1 MRSILEKLSRTLSNY
16 EKENLSEILHLL
28 ATDLKK
34 AYKCDSVRI
43 YLEDLYEGMLIC
55 NYVTGQNLPDQHS
68 ITKYISPKESITSKA
83 FYENSVVVSW
93 AIPGGFS
100 SFRNP
105 LETLSNIKSTA
116 VFPITFQMRPIGTLS
131 LDWNKE
137 GEFLAAEEIGAITRF
152 LGENSPLIEKAKR
165 YHQNITFSRHLDT
178 ARKKD
183 GAWLMMRSAVNLIE
197 NLALASVLVP
207 VSQTQPPLKSG
218 QPSDLVEILAVYS
231 QKFEHAGIYNNK
243 DRIRVLDGHN
253 LINRII
259 QFAPDRG
266 LIMKDFQQESVFHE
280 NVMEEQFSRKDIASR
295 INLVSLY
302 QVPKYDQETGK
313 FICAVNYYTSE
324 PYEFTAFEKALLQQH
339 ASMVENLILEESHA
353 HIEIQVLSEIEEL
366 LSDQNSSLQSFLQNI
381 LGKTSELLGA
391 DCGTISLLKMIDG
404 KAWLVVENEQGQL
417 LGAKSRDWK
426 KSEIPPLPVG
436 GSDLPD
442 ESKSVNGYCAHTAR
456 PVMVSDVSNPK
467 DTQGFYK
474 NLSSSI
480 RSELAVP
487 IIYENNVLGVI
498 NQDSFKVNHFKEE
511 HKKILQIIASL
522 IGQKVYHLKQ
532 IESVRAEMSVLRE
545 EIEYR
550 DPKVSSYYLGN
561 VIGKSRKIHSLVEQI
576 NTVVDS
582 ISLRMLHWSRG
593 KQLETVMGIPS
604 LLITG
609 QTGSG
614 KEFFFNNIYSRLLEI
629 FRSNR
634 GENFE
639 LRLRKT
645 NIAAYSGDL
654 TYSELFGHKKGS
666 FTGAEANRKGILEEA
681 DGGIVFLDEIGDADP
696 KTQVQLL
703 RFLDTGA
710 FIRLGENESRYSRI
724 FLIAATNKNLLEEIE
739 AGHFREDLYHR
750 LNALSFQIPSLND
763 RREDIEDLAIHFLG
777 RLHQVYKKESHN
789 PPPHFDQEAI
799 GYLIHRTYRG
809 NVRELK
815 NLLLKALLFCKNS
828 RITREDLI
836 SAAGGEWQEPSS
848 RVMKNKDWVN
858 NLLEEIEDG
867 RGDFWTSVYQPFRG
881 KHLTR
886 EAVSSLIETAKKRYQ
901 TNLPG
906 LAVKLGVCEE
916 QFRNRPNENKKFLSF
931 KNFLYKTV
939 RITEN

>member
-1 MRSILEKLSRTLSNY
+1 MANDLQKLNQTLSSY

-28 ATDLKK
+28 ATGLKS
-34 AYKCDSVRI
+34 AYHCDSVRI

-55 NYVTGQNLPDQHS
+55 NYVTGQNLPDQHR

-93 AIPGGFS
+93 DIPSGFS

-116 VFPITFQMRPIGTLS
+116 VFPITYQMRPIGTLS
-131 LDWNKE
+131 LDWNEE
-137 GEFLAAEEIGAITRF
+137 GEFLTVEEIEEITHF
-152 LGENSPLIEKAKR
+152 LGENSPVIEKAKR

-207 VSQTQPPLKSG
+207 VSQNQVPQKSG
-218 QPSDLVEILAVYS
+218 SPSDLVEILAVYS
-231 QKFEHAGIYNNK
+231 QKFEHASIYNNK
-243 DRIRVLDGHN
+243 EQIRVLDGHN

-259 QFAPDRG
+259 QFAPNTG
-266 LIMKDFQQESVFHE
+266 LVMKDIKQSSVFHE
-280 NVMEEQFSRKDIASR
+280 NIMEEQFSRKDIASQ

-302 QVPKYDQETGK
+302 QVPKYDSKTGK

-353 HIEIQVLSEIEEL
+353 HIEIQVLSEIEGL

-404 KAWLVVENEQGQL
+404 KPWLVVENDQGHL
-417 LGAKSRDWK
+417 VGAKSRDWK
-426 KSEIPPLPVG
+426 KSAIPPLRVG
-436 GSDLPD
+436 GNDLP
-442 ESKSVNGYCAHTAR
+442 EKMKSVNGYCAHTAR
-456 PVMVSDVSNPK
+456 PVLFSDVTNINM
-467 DTQGFYK
+467 TQGFYK
-474 NLSSSI
+474 NLSSAI

-498 NQDSFKVNHFKEE
+498 NQDSFQVNHFNEE

-561 VIGKSRKIHSLVEQI
+561 VIGKSRKIHNLVKQI

-582 ISLRMLHWSRG
+582 ISHRMLHWDRG
-593 KQLETVMGIPS
+593 KQLEAIMGIPS

-609 QTGSG
+609 HTGSG

-629 FRSNR
+629 FRANR
-634 GENFE
+634 GDQYE
-639 LRLRKT
+639 LHLRKT

-666 FTGAEANRKGILEEA
+666 FTGAESNRKGILEEA

-703 RFLDTGA
+703 RFLDTGV
-710 FIRLGENESRYSRI
+710 FTRLGENEPRYSRV
-724 FLIAATNKNLLEEIE
+724 FLIAATNKNLLKEIE
-739 AGHFREDLYHR
+739 AGRFREDLYHR
-750 LNALSFQIPSLND
+750 LNALGFQIPSLNE
-763 RREDIEDLAIHFLG
+763 RQEDIEDLAIHFLG
-777 RLHQVYKKESHN
+777 RLHQAYKKDSN
-789 PPPHFDQEAI
+789 SPTPHFDQAAI
-799 GYLIHRTYRG
+799 DFLVHRKYRG

-815 NLLLKALLFCKNS
+815 NLLLRALLFCKNS
-828 RITREDLI
+828 LITREDLI
-836 SAAGGEWQEPSS
+836 NAGGEEWKEPTATAQGT
-848 RVMKNKDWVN
+848 DWVDD
-858 NLLEEIEDG
+858 LLETIEQG
-867 RGDFWTSVYQPFRG
+867 QGDFWTSVYHPFRG
-881 KHLTR
+881 NHLTR
-886 EAVSSLIETAKKRYQ
+886 DAVSSLIDTAKRRYQ

-906 LAVKLGVCEE
+906 LAVKLGVCSD
-916 QFRNRPNENKKFLSF
+916 QFRKNSEENKKFLSF

-939 RITEN
+939 KITEN

>member
-1 MRSILEKLSRTLSNY
+1 MTTNLQKLSRSLSNF
-16 EKENLSEILHLL
+16 EKENLSEILHSL
-28 ATDLKK
+28 ATGLKSTYHCDL
-34 AYKCDSVRI
+34 VRI

-55 NYVTGQNLPDQHS
+55 NYVTGQNLPDQHR

-93 AIPGGFS
+93 DIPSGFS

-116 VFPITFQMRPIGTLS
+116 VFPITYQMRPIGTLS
-131 LDWNKE
+131 LDWSKE
-137 GEFLAAEEIGAITRF
+137 GEFLTVEEIEKITHF
-152 LGENSPLIEKAKR
+152 LGENSPIIEKAKR

-207 VSQTQPPLKSG
+207 VSQNQVPHLSG
-218 QPSDLVEILAVYS
+218 SPSDLVEILAVYS

-243 DRIRVLDGHN
+243 DQIRVLDGHN

-259 QFAPDRG
+259 QFAPDTG
-266 LIMKDFQQESVFHE
+266 LVIKDLKQGSIFHE
-280 NVMEEQFSRKDIASR
+280 NVMEEQFPRKDIASQ

-302 QVPKYDQETGK
+302 QVPKYNSKTGK

-324 PYEFTAFEKALLQQH
+324 PYEFTDFEKALLQQH
-339 ASMVENLILEESHA
+339 ASMVENLIMEESHA
-353 HIEIQVLSEIEEL
+353 HIEIQVLSEIEGL
-366 LSDQNSSLQSFLQNI
+366 LSEQNSSLQSFLQNI

-404 KAWLVVENEQGQL
+404 KPWLVVENEQGDL
-417 LGAKSRDWK
+417 VGAKSRDWK
-426 KSEIPPLPVG
+426 KSAIPPLRVG
-436 GSDLPD
+436 GNDLP
-442 ESKSVNGYCAHTAR
+442 EKMKSVNGYCAHTAR
-456 PVMVSDVSNPK
+456 PVLFSDVTNSTM
-467 DTQGFYK
+467 TQGFYK
-474 NLSSSI
+474 NLSSAI

-498 NQDSFKVNHFKEE
+498 NQDGFQVNYFNEE

-532 IESVRAEMSVLRE
+532 IESVRAEMSLLRE

-561 VIGKSRKIHSLVEQI
+561 VIGKSRKIHNLVKQI

-582 ISLRMLHWSRG
+582 ISHRMLHWDRG
-593 KQLETVMGIPS
+593 KQLEAVMGIPS

-634 GENFE
+634 GDQYE
-639 LRLRKT
+639 LHLRKT

-666 FTGAEANRKGILEEA
+666 FTGAESNRKGILEEA
-681 DGGIVFLDEIGDADP
+681 DSGIVFLDEIGDADP

-703 RFLDTGA
+703 RFLDTGV
-710 FIRLGENESRYSRI
+710 FTRLGENESRYSRV

-739 AGHFREDLYHR
+739 AGRFREDLYHR
-750 LNALSFQIPSLND
+750 LNALGFQIPSLND
-763 RREDIEDLAIHFLG
+763 RQEDIEDLAIHFLG
-777 RLHQVYKKESHN
+777 RLHQAYRKESN
-789 PPPHFDQEAI
+789 SPPPHFDQGAI
-799 GYLIHRTYRG
+799 DFLIHRKYRG

-815 NLLLKALLFCKNS
+815 NILLRALLFCKNS
-828 RITREDLI
+828 LITHEDLI
-836 SAAGGEWQEPSS
+836 NASGGEWKVPDATVS
-848 RVMKNKDWVN
+848 NTDWVED
-858 NLLEEIEDG
+858 LLETIEKG
-867 RGDFWTSVYQPFRG
+867 QGDFWTSVYHPFRG
-881 KHLTR
+881 NHLTR
-886 EAVSSLIETAKKRYQ
+886 DAVSSLIDTAKRRYQ

-906 LAVKLGVCEE
+906 LAVKLGVCND
-916 QFRNRPNENKKFLSF
+916 QFRKDSEENKKFLSF

-939 RITEN
+939 KITEN

>member
-1 MRSILEKLSRTLSNY
+1 MPTTLQKLGRTLSSY
-16 EKENLSEILHLL
+16 EKENLSEILHML
-28 ATDLKK
+28 ATGLKS
-34 AYKCDSVRI
+34 AYRCDSVRI

-55 NYVTGQNLPDQHS
+55 NYVTGQNLPDQHR

-93 AIPGGFS
+93 ELPGGFS

-105 LETLSNIKSTA
+105 LEALSNIKSTA
-116 VFPITFQMRPIGTLS
+116 VFPITYQMRPIGTLS
-131 LDWNKE
+131 LDWKKE
-137 GEFLAAEEIGAITRF
+137 GEFLTGEEIEGITRF
-152 LGENSPLIEKAKR
+152 LGENSPSIEKAKR
-165 YHQNITFSRHLDT
+165 YHQNISFSRHLDT

-207 VSQTQPPLKSG
+207 ASQTQPPQKSG
-218 QPSDLVEILAVYS
+218 SPSDLVEILAVYS

-243 DRIRVLDGHN
+243 EQIRVLDGHN

-259 QFAPDRG
+259 QFAPDKG
-266 LIMKDFQQESVFHE
+266 LTMKDLQQKSVFHE
-280 NVMEEQFSRKDIASR
+280 NILEEQFPRKDIASQ

-302 QVPKYDQETGK
+302 QVPKYDGKTGE
-313 FICAVNYYTSE
+313 FVCVVNYYTSE

-339 ASMVENLILEESHA
+339 ASMVEDLILEESHA
-353 HIEIQVLSEIEEL
+353 HIEIQVLSEIEGL
-366 LSDQNSSLQSFLQNI
+366 LSDQKNSLQPFLQNI

-391 DCGTISLLKMIDG
+391 DCGTISLLKMVDG
-404 KAWLVVENEQGQL
+404 KPWLVVEDDQGNAI
-417 LGAKSRDWK
+417 GAKSRDWK
-426 KSEIPPLPVG
+426 KSKIPPLRVG
-436 GSDLPD
+436 GNDLPD
-442 ESKSVNGYCAHTAR
+442 EMKSVNGYCAHTAR
-456 PVMVSDVSNPK
+456 PVLFSDVT
-467 DTQGFYK
+467 DTHLTQGFYK
-474 NLSSSI
+474 NVSSAI

-487 IIYENNVLGVI
+487 IIHANNVLGVM
-498 NQDSFKVNHFKEE
+498 NQDSFTLNYFKEE

-532 IESVRAEMSVLRE
+532 IESVRAEMSVLQE

-550 DPKVSSYYLGN
+550 DPKISSYYMGN
-561 VIGKSRKIHSLVEQI
+561 VIGKSRKIHNLVGQI

-582 ISLRMLHWSRG
+582 ISHGMLHWDRG
-593 KQLETVMGIPS
+593 KQLEGVMGIPS

-629 FRSNR
+629 FRINR
-634 GENFE
+634 GKTYA
-639 LRLRKT
+639 LQLRKT

-666 FTGAEANRKGILEEA
+666 FTGAESNRKGILEEA

-703 RFLDTGA
+703 RFLDTGV
-710 FIRLGENESRYSRI
+710 FMRLGENESRYSRV
-724 FLIAATNKNLLEEIE
+724 FLIAATNKNLLKEIE
-739 AGHFREDLYHR
+739 AGRFREDLYHR

-777 RLHQVYKKESHN
+777 RLHQAYKKDSKN
-789 PPPHFDQEAI
+789 SPPHFDQEAI
-799 GYLIHRTYRG
+799 GYLTDRTYRG

-815 NLLLKALLFCKNS
+815 NLLLRALLFCKNS
-828 RITREDLI
+828 VITREDLI
-836 SAAGGEWQEPSS
+836 NAGGEEWKEASEITKS
-848 RVMKNKDWVN
+848 NNWVED
-858 NLLEEIEDG
+858 LLETIEQG
-867 RGDFWTSVYQPFRG
+867 QGDFWTSVYYPFRG

-886 EAVSSLIETAKKRYQ
+886 DAVSSLIDTAKRRYQ

-906 LAVKLGVCEE
+906 LAVKLGVCGE
-916 QFRNRPNENKKFLSF
+916 QFRNNAEENKKFLSF

-939 RITEN
+939 KITEN

>member
-1 MRSILEKLSRTLSNY
+1 MTTVLQKLSGTLSAY
-16 EKENLSEILHLL
+16 EKENLSEILHML
-28 ATDLKK
+28 ATGLKST
-34 AYKCDSVRI
+34 YQCDSVRI

-55 NYVTGQNLPDQHS
+55 HYVTGQNRPDQHR

-93 AIPGGFS
+93 DVPGGFS

-116 VFPITFQMRPIGTLS
+116 VFPITYQMRPIGTLS
-131 LDWNKE
+131 LDWNEE
-137 GEFLAAEEIGAITRF
+137 GEFLTAVTIEEITRF
-152 LGENSPLIEKAKR
+152 LGENSPVIEKAKR
-165 YHQNITFSRHLDT
+165 YHQNISFSRHLDT

-197 NLALASVLVP
+197 NLSLASVLVP
-207 VSQTQPPLKSG
+207 VTQTPAQKSG
-218 QPSDLVEILAVYS
+218 SPSDLVEILAVYS
-231 QKFEHAGIYNNK
+231 QKFEHASIYNNK
-243 DRIRVLDGHN
+243 EQIRVLDGHN

-259 QFAPDRG
+259 QFTPEKG
-266 LIMKDFQQESVFHE
+266 LVMKDLQQESVFHE
-280 NVMEEQFSRKDIASR
+280 NIMEEQFPRKNIASQ

-302 QVPKYDQETGK
+302 QVPKYDHKTGE
-313 FICAVNYYTSE
+313 FICAVNYYTSQ
-324 PYEFTAFEKALLQQH
+324 PYEFTTFEKALLQQH

-353 HIEIQVLSEIEEL
+353 HIEIQVLSEIEGL
-366 LSDQNSSLQSFLQNI
+366 LSDQNNSLQSFLQNI

-391 DCGTISLLKMIDG
+391 DCGTISLLKMIDD
-404 KAWLVVENEQGQL
+404 KAWLVVEDAQGHL
-417 LGAKSRDWK
+417 VGAKSRAWK
-426 KSEIPPLPVG
+426 KSEIPPLLIG
-436 GSDLPD
+436 GNDLPD
-442 ESKSVNGYCAHTAR
+442 EKKSVNGYCAHTAR
-456 PVMVSDVSNPK
+456 PVIISDVSNQK
-467 DTQGFYK
+467 ITQGFYK

-480 RSELAVP
+480 RSEMAVP

-498 NQDSFKVNHFKEE
+498 NQDSFKVNYFKDE

-532 IESVRAEMSVLRE
+532 IENVRAEMSVLRE

-561 VIGKSRKIHSLVEQI
+561 VIGKSRKIHNLVKQI

-582 ISLRMLHWSRG
+582 ISHRMLHWDQG
-593 KQLETVMGIPS
+593 KQLEAVMGIPS

-609 QTGSG
+609 HTGSG

-629 FRSNR
+629 FQANR
-634 GENFE
+634 GNDFE
-639 LRLRKT
+639 LHLRKT

-654 TYSELFGHKKGS
+654 TYSELFGHKKGA
-666 FTGAEANRKGILEEA
+666 FTGAESNRKGILEEA
-681 DGGIVFLDEIGDADP
+681 DGGLVFLDEIGDADP

-710 FIRLGENESRYSRI
+710 FVRLGENEARYSRI

-739 AGHFREDLYHR
+739 AGRFREDLYHR
-750 LNALSFQIPSLND
+750 LNALGFQIPSLND

-777 RLHQVYKKESHN
+777 RLHQAYKKQPNSS
-789 PPPHFDQEAI
+789 PPHFDQGAI
-799 GYLIHRTYRG
+799 DFLTHRTYRG

-815 NLLLKALLFCKNS
+815 NILLRSMLFCKNS
-828 RITREDLI
+828 LITREDLI
-836 SAAGGEWQEPSS
+836 SASGEEWKEPTPATESS
-848 RVMKNKDWVN
+848 DWADD
-858 NLLEEIEDG
+858 LLETMEQG
-867 RGDFWTSVYQPFRG
+867 QGDFWTSVYHPFRG

-886 EAVSSLIETAKKRYQ
+886 DAVSSLIETAKRRYQ

-906 LAVKLGVCEE
+906 LAVKLGVCSD
-916 QFRNRPNENKKFLSF
+916 QFRTNSGENKKFLSF

-939 RITEN
+939 KITEN

>member
-1 MRSILEKLSRTLSNY
+1 MPTTLQKLSRALSSF
-16 EKENLSEILHLL
+16 EKENLSEILHSL
-28 ATDLKK
+28 ATGLRG
-34 AYKCDSVRI
+34 AYHCDSVRI

-55 NYVTGQNLPDQHS
+55 NYVTGQNLPDQHR

-93 AIPGGFS
+93 DIPGGFS

-116 VFPITFQMRPIGTLS
+116 VFPITYQMRPIGTLS
-131 LDWNKE
+131 LDWNTE
-137 GEFLAAEEIGAITRF
+137 GEFLTAEDIEKITRF

-165 YHQNITFSRHLDT
+165 YHQNISFSRHLDT

-197 NLALASVLVP
+197 NLTLASVLVP
-207 VSQTQPPLKSG
+207 VSQNQPPQKSG

-231 QKFEHAGIYNNK
+231 QKFEHASIYNNK
-243 DRIRVLDGHN
+243 EQIRVLDGHN

-259 QFAPDRG
+259 QFAPNKG
-266 LIMKDFQQESVFHE
+266 LMMKDLEQESVFHE
-280 NVMEEQFSRKDIASR
+280 NVMEEQFPRKDIASR
-295 INLVSLY
+295 INLISLY
-302 QVPKYDQETGK
+302 QVPKYDRKTGK

-353 HIEIQVLSEIEEL
+353 HIEIQVLSEIEGL

-404 KAWLVVENEQGQL
+404 KAWLVVEDDQGNPV
-417 LGAKSRDWK
+417 GAKSRAWK
-426 KSEIPPLPVG
+426 KSEIPPLLVG
-436 GSDLPD
+436 GNDLPD
-442 ESKSVNGYCAHTAR
+442 ENKSVNGYCAHTAR
-456 PVMVSDVSNPK
+456 PVMISDVSNPK
-467 DTQGFYK
+467 ITQGFYK

-480 RSELAVP
+480 CSEIAVP

-561 VIGKSRKIHSLVEQI
+561 VIGKSRKIHDLVEQI

-582 ISLRMLHWSRG
+582 ISHRMLHWDRG
-593 KQLETVMGIPS
+593 KQLEAVMGIPS

-629 FRSNR
+629 FRANR
-634 GENFE
+634 GDNYE
-639 LRLRKT
+639 LHLRKT
-645 NIAAYSGDL
+645 NIAAYSGEL

-666 FTGAEANRKGILEEA
+666 FTGAESNRKGILEEA

-710 FIRLGENESRYSRI
+710 FVRLGENEPRYSQI

-750 LNALSFQIPSLND
+750 LNALNFQIPSLND
-763 RREDIEDLAIHFLG
+763 RHEDIEDLAIHFLG
-777 RLHQVYKKESHN
+777 RLHQAYKKESSSA
-789 PPPHFDQEAI
+789 PPHFDEEAI
-799 GYLIHRTYRG
+799 HYLTHRAYRG

-815 NLLLKALLFCKNS
+815 NLLLRALLFCKS
-828 RITREDLI
+828 SLITRKDLVNA
-836 SAAGGEWQEPSS
+836 SGEEWREPTSI
-848 RVMKNKDWVN
+848 MENNNWVN
-858 NLLEEIEDG
+858 DLLKNIEQG
-867 RGDFWTSVYQPFRG
+867 QGDFWTSVYYPFRG

-886 EAVSSLIETAKKRYQ
+886 DAVSSLIDTAKKRYQ

-906 LAVKLGVCEE
+906 LAIKLGVCGE
-916 QFRNRPNENKKFLSF
+916 QFRTNPNENKKFLSF

-939 RITEN
+939 KITEN

>member
-1 MRSILEKLSRTLSNY
+1 MPNTLKKLSRTLSSY

-28 ATDLKK
+28 ATELKSI
-34 AYKCDSVRI
+34 YHCDSVRI

-55 NYVTGQNLPDQHS
+55 NYVTGQNLPDQHR

-93 AIPGGFS
+93 NVPGGFS

-116 VFPITFQMRPIGTLS
+116 VFPITYQMRPIGTLS
-131 LDWNKE
+131 LDWNEE
-137 GEFLAAEEIGAITRF
+137 GKFLTAEDIEKITGF
-152 LGENSPLIEKAKR
+152 LGENSPIVEKAKR
-165 YHQNITFSRHLDT
+165 YHQDVSFSLHLDT

-197 NLALASVLVP
+197 NLALASVLIP
-207 VSQTQPPLKSG
+207 VSQTQPPQKSG
-218 QPSDLVEILAVYS
+218 RPSDLVEILAVYS
-231 QKFEHAGIYNNK
+231 QKFEHASIYNNK
-243 DRIRVLDGHN
+243 EQIRVLDGHN

-259 QFAPDRG
+259 QFAPNKG
-266 LIMKDFQQESVFHE
+266 LVMKDLQQKSVFHE
-280 NVMEEQFSRKDIASR
+280 NIMEEQFSRKDIASQ

-302 QVPKYDQETGK
+302 QVPKYDSKTGK
-313 FICAVNYYTSE
+313 FVCAVNYYTSE
-324 PYEFTAFEKALLQQH
+324 PYEFTDFEKALLQQH

-353 HIEIQVLSEIEEL
+353 HIEIQVLSEIEGL
-366 LSDQNSSLQSFLQNI
+366 LSDQNNSLQSFLQNI

-404 KAWLVVENEQGQL
+404 KAWLVVEDDQGYL
-417 LGAKSRDWK
+417 VGAKSRDWK

-436 GSDLPD
+436 GNDLPD
-442 ESKSVNGYCAHTAR
+442 ENKSVNGYCAHTAR
-456 PVMVSDVSNPK
+456 PVMISDVSNK
-467 DTQGFYK
+467 KITQGFYK

-480 RSELAVP
+480 RSEIAVP

-498 NQDSFKVNHFKEE
+498 NQDSFKVNHFTEE

-550 DPKVSSYYLGN
+550 DPKISSYYLGN
-561 VIGKSRKIHSLVEQI
+561 VIGKSRKIHNLVNQI

-582 ISLRMLHWSRG
+582 ISHRMLYWGKG
-593 KQLETVMGIPS
+593 KQLEASMGIPS

-629 FRSNR
+629 FRANR
-634 GENFE
+634 GNNFE
-639 LRLRKT
+639 LHLRKT

-654 TYSELFGHKKGS
+654 TYSELFGHKKGA
-666 FTGAEANRKGILEEA
+666 FTGAESNRKGILEEA

-710 FIRLGENESRYSRI
+710 FMRLGENESRYSRI

-739 AGHFREDLYHR
+739 AGRFREDLYHR
-750 LNALSFQIPSLND
+750 LNAIGFQIPSLND
-763 RREDIEDLAIHFLG
+763 RQEDIEDLAIHFLG
-777 RLHQVYKKESHN
+777 RLHQAYQKDSNSV
-789 PPPHFDQEAI
+789 PPQFDQGAI
-799 GYLIHRTYRG
+799 DYLTHRTYRG

-815 NLLLKALLFCKNS
+815 NLLLRTLLFCKNS
-828 RITREDLI
+828 LITQEDLKNA
-836 SAAGGEWQEPSS
+836 SGEEWKEIPTTTHN
-848 RVMKNKDWVN
+848 VDWVDD
-858 NLLEEIEDG
+858 LLKNIERG
-867 RGDFWTSVYQPFRG
+867 QGDFWTSVYHPFRG

-886 EAVSSLIETAKKRYQ
+886 DAVSSLIETAKRRYQ

-906 LAVKLGVCEE
+906 LAIKLGVCEE
-916 QFRNRPNENKKFLSF
+916 QFRSDPEENKKFLSF

-939 RITEN
+939 RITKN

>member
-1 MRSILEKLSRTLSNY
+1 MPTTLQKLSRTLSSF
-16 EKENLSEILHLL
+16 EKENLSEILHFL
-28 ATDLKK
+28 ATGLKSI
-34 AYKCDSVRI
+34 YHCDSVRI

-55 NYVTGQNLPDQHS
+55 NYVTGQNLPDQHR

-93 AIPGGFS
+93 DVPGGFS

-116 VFPITFQMRPIGTLS
+116 VFPITYQMRPIGTLS

-137 GEFLAAEEIGAITRF
+137 GELLTAGEIEEITGF
-152 LGENSPLIEKAKR
+152 LGENSPIVEKAKR
-165 YHQNITFSRHLDT
+165 YHQDISFSRHLDT

-197 NLALASVLVP
+197 NLALASVLIP
-207 VSQTQPPLKSG
+207 VSQTQPQQKSG
-218 QPSDLVEILAVYS
+218 RPSDLVEILAVYS
-231 QKFEHAGIYNNK
+231 QKFEHASIYNNK
-243 DRIRVLDGHN
+243 EQIRVLDGHN

-259 QFAPDRG
+259 QFAPDKG
-266 LIMKDFQQESVFHE
+266 LVMKDLQQESIFHE
-280 NVMEEQFSRKDIASR
+280 NIMEEQFSRKDIASQ

-302 QVPKYDQETGK
+302 QVPKYDSKTGK
-313 FICAVNYYTSE
+313 FVCAVNYYTSE

-353 HIEIQVLSEIEEL
+353 HIEIQVLSEIEGL
-366 LSDQNSSLQSFLQNI
+366 LSDQNSSLQSFLQSI

-404 KAWLVVENEQGQL
+404 KAWLVVENDQGHL
-417 LGAKSRDWK
+417 VGAKSRDWK
-426 KSEIPPLPVG
+426 NSEIPPLRVG

-456 PVMVSDVSNPK
+456 PVMISDVSSK
-467 DTQGFYK
+467 KITQGFYK

-480 RSELAVP
+480 RSEMAVP

-511 HKKILQIIASL
+511 HRKILQIIASL

-550 DPKVSSYYLGN
+550 DPKISSYYLGN
-561 VIGKSRKIHSLVEQI
+561 VIGKSHKIHNLVKQI

-582 ISLRMLHWSRG
+582 ISHRMLHWHG
-593 KQLETVMGIPS
+593 TKQLEAAMGIPS

-629 FRSNR
+629 FRANR
-634 GENFE
+634 GNNYE
-639 LRLRKT
+639 LHLRKT

-654 TYSELFGHKKGS
+654 TYSELFGHKKGA
-666 FTGAEANRKGILEEA
+666 FTGAESNRKGILEEA

-710 FIRLGENESRYSRI
+710 FMRLGENESRYSRI

-739 AGHFREDLYHR
+739 AGRFREDLYHR
-750 LNALSFQIPSLND
+750 LNAIGFQIPSLND
-763 RREDIEDLAIHFLG
+763 RQEDIEDLAIHFLG
-777 RLHQVYKKESHN
+777 RLHQAYQRDSN
-789 PPPHFDQEAI
+789 STPPQFDQGAI
-799 GYLIHRTYRG
+799 DFLTDRTYRG

-815 NLLLKALLFCKNS
+815 NLLLRALLFCKNS
-828 RITREDLI
+828 LITREDLK
-836 SAAGGEWQEPSS
+836 SASGEEWKELP
-848 RVMKNKDWVN
+848 VATENNDWVD
-858 NLLEEIEDG
+858 NLLKTIEQG
-867 RGDFWTSVYQPFRG
+867 QGDFWTSVYHPFRG
-881 KHLTR
+881 KRLTR
-886 EAVSSLIETAKKRYQ
+886 DAVSSLIDTAKRRYQ

-916 QFRNRPNENKKFLSF
+916 QFRSDPEENKKFLSF

-939 RITEN
+939 KITEN

>member
-1 MRSILEKLSRTLSNY
+1 MTSTLSKLSRTLSSH

-28 ATDLKK
+28 ATGLKSI
-34 AYKCDSVRI
+34 YQCDSVRI

-55 NYVTGQNLPDQHS
+55 HYVTGQNRPDQHR

-93 AIPGGFS
+93 DVPGGFS
-100 SFRNP
+100 NFRNP
-105 LETLSNIKSTA
+105 LEALSHIKSTA

-131 LDWNKE
+131 LDRNRE
-137 GEFLAAEEIGAITRF
+137 GEFLTLEEIEDITRF
-152 LGENSPLIEKAKR
+152 LGEISPVIEKAKR
-165 YHQNITFSRHLDT
+165 YHQTVSFSRHLDT
-178 ARKKD
+178 ARRKD
-183 GAWLMMRSAVNLIE
+183 AAWLMMRSAVNLIE

-207 VSQTQPPLKSG
+207 VSQTQPPQKG
-218 QPSDLVEILAVYS
+218 GKPSDLVEILAVYS

-243 DRIRVLDGHN
+243 EQISVLDGHN

-259 QFAPDRG
+259 RYSPDKG
-266 LIMKDFQQESVFHE
+266 LMMNDPHQGSVFHE
-280 NVMEEQFSRKDIASR
+280 NIMDQQFPRKDIASQ

-302 QVPKYDQETGK
+302 QVPKYDRKTGK

-324 PYEFTAFEKALLQQH
+324 PYEFSPFEKALLQQH

-353 HIEIQVLSEIEEL
+353 HIEIQVLSEIEGL
-366 LSDQNSSLQSFLQNI
+366 LSDQSNSLQSFLQSI
-381 LGKTSELLGA
+381 LNKTSELLGA
-391 DCGTISLLKMIDG
+391 DCGTISLLKIIDG
-404 KAWLVVENEQGQL
+404 KPWLVVEDERGNPV
-417 LGAKSRDWK
+417 GAKSRAWK
-426 KSEIPPLPVG
+426 KSEIPPLMVG
-436 GSDLPD
+436 GNDLPD
-442 ESKSVNGYCAHTAR
+442 EKKSVNGYCAHTAR
-456 PVMVSDVSNPK
+456 PVMISDVSNQK
-467 DTQGFYK
+467 ITQGFYK

-480 RSELAVP
+480 RSESAVP
-487 IIYENNVLGVI
+487 IIHENNVLGVI
-498 NQDSFKVNHFKEE
+498 NQDSFKLNHFKDE

-532 IESVRAEMSVLRE
+532 IEEVRAEMSVLRE

-561 VIGKSRKIHSLVEQI
+561 VIGKSRRIHNLVKQI

-582 ISLRMLHWSRG
+582 ISHRMLHWSRG
-593 KQLETVMGIPS
+593 KQLEAVMGIPS

-629 FRSNR
+629 FRTNR
-634 GENFE
+634 GNQYE
-639 LRLRKT
+639 LPLRKT
-645 NIAAYSGDL
+645 NIAAYSGEL
-654 TYSELFGHKKGS
+654 TYSELFGHKKGA
-666 FTGAEANRKGILEEA
+666 FTGAESSRKGILEEA

-710 FIRLGENESRYSRI
+710 FVRLGENQARYSRI

-739 AGHFREDLYHR
+739 AGRFREDLYHR
-750 LNALSFQIPSLND
+750 LNALYFHIPGLNE
-763 RREDIEDLAIHFLG
+763 RQEDIGDLAIHFLG
-777 RLHQVYKKESHN
+777 RLHQVYKNDPHS
-789 PPPHFDQEAI
+789 PAPHFDQGAI
-799 GYLIHRTYRG
+799 EFLTQRTYRG

-815 NLLLKALLFCKNS
+815 NLLLRALLFCKNS
-828 RITREDLI
+828 IITKEDLL
-836 SAAGGEWQEPSS
+836 SACGDEGTPLPATSENTVWADEI
-848 RVMKNKDWVN
+848 
-858 NLLEEIEDG
+858 LETMEQG
-867 RGDFWTSVYQPFRG
+867 RGDFWTAVYQPFKG

-886 EAVSSLIETAKKRYQ
+886 EAISSLIDTAKHRYQ

-906 LAVKLGVCEE
+906 LAVKLGVCGE
-916 QFRNRPNENKKFLSF
+916 QFRNNPEENKKFLSF

-939 RITEN
+939 KITEN

>member
-1 MRSILEKLSRTLSNY
+1 MTTDLQKLSRTLSSF

-28 ATDLKK
+28 ATDLKSI
-34 AYKCDSVRI
+34 YRCNSVRI

-55 NYVTGQNLPDQHS
+55 NYVTGQNRPDQHR

-93 AIPGGFS
+93 DVPGGFS
-100 SFRNP
+100 SFRSP
-105 LETLSNIKSTA
+105 LEELSNIKSTA
-116 VFPITFQMRPIGTLS
+116 VFPITYQMRPIGTLS
-131 LDWNKE
+131 LDWNDK
-137 GEFLAAEEIGAITRF
+137 GEFLTAKEIEEITRF
-152 LGENSPLIEKAKR
+152 LGENSPIIEKAKR
-165 YHQNITFSRHLDT
+165 YHQNISFSRHLDT

-197 NLALASVLVP
+197 NLTLASVLVP
-207 VSQTQPPLKSG
+207 VSQTQPPQKSG
-218 QPSDLVEILAVYS
+218 SPSDLVEILAVYS
-231 QKFEHAGIYNNK
+231 QKIEHASIYDNK
-243 DRIRVLDGHN
+243 EQIRVLDGHN

-259 QFAPDRG
+259 QFAPDTG
-266 LIMKDFQQESVFHE
+266 LVMKDLEQKSVFHE
-280 NVMEEQFSRKDIASR
+280 NIMDEQFPRKDIASQ

-302 QVPKYDQETGK
+302 QVPKYDHKTGK
-313 FICAVNYYTSE
+313 FICTVNYYTSE
-324 PYEFTAFEKALLQQH
+324 PYEFTSFEKALLQQH

-366 LSDQNSSLQSFLQNI
+366 LSDKNNSLQSFLQNI

-404 KAWLVVENEQGQL
+404 KPWLVVEDEQGNAV
-417 LGAKSRDWK
+417 GAKSRDWK
-426 KSEIPPLPVG
+426 KSKIPPLLIG
-436 GSDLPD
+436 GNDLP
-442 ESKSVNGYCAHTAR
+442 EGLKSVNGYCAHTAR
-456 PVMVSDVSNPK
+456 PVLFSDVTNTTM
-467 DTQGFYK
+467 TQGFYK
-474 NLSSSI
+474 NLSSAI

-498 NQDSFKVNHFKEE
+498 NQDSFKQNHFKEE

-532 IESVRAEMSVLRE
+532 IENVRAEMSVLRE

-561 VIGKSRKIHSLVEQI
+561 VIGKSRKIHNLVKQI

-582 ISLRMLHWSRG
+582 ISHRMLHWDRG
-593 KQLETVMGIPS
+593 KQLEAIMGIPS

-629 FRSNR
+629 FRANR
-634 GENFE
+634 GNNYE
-639 LRLRKT
+639 LHLRKT

-666 FTGAEANRKGILEEA
+666 FTGAESNRKGILEEA

-710 FIRLGENESRYSRI
+710 FMRLGENEARYSRI

-739 AGHFREDLYHR
+739 AGRFREDLYHR
-750 LNALSFQIPSLND
+750 LNALGFQIPSLND
-763 RREDIEDLAIHFLG
+763 RQEDIEDLAIHFLG
-777 RLHQVYKKESHN
+777 RLHQAYKKDSNN
-789 PPPHFDQEAI
+789 PPPHFDKGAI
-799 GYLIHRTYRG
+799 DFLTHRTYRG

-815 NLLLKALLFCKNS
+815 NLLLRTLLFCKS
-828 RITREDLI
+828 SLITQEDLA
-836 SAAGGEWQEPSS
+836 SSSGEEWRNPPATTKSDS
-848 RVMKNKDWVN
+848 WVDDVLGN
-858 NLLEEIEDG
+858 MEQG
-867 RGDFWTSVYQPFRG
+867 QGDFWTSVYHPFRG
-881 KHLTR
+881 KRLTR
-886 EAVSSLIETAKKRYQ
+886 DAVSSLIETAKNRYQ

-906 LAVKLGVCEE
+906 LAVKLGVCGE
-916 QFRNRPNENKKFLSF
+916 QFRNDPEENKKFLSF
-931 KNFLYKTV
+931 KNFLYKT
-939 RITEN
+939 IKISTN

>member
-1 MRSILEKLSRTLSNY
+1 MPTTLKKLSHTLSSY
-16 EKENLSEILHLL
+16 EKENLPEILHLL
-28 ATDLKK
+28 ATGLKSI
-34 AYKCDSVRI
+34 YHCDSVRI

-55 NYVTGQNLPDQHS
+55 NYVTGQNLPDQHR

-93 AIPGGFS
+93 DVPGGFS

-116 VFPITFQMRPIGTLS
+116 VFPITYQMRPIGTLS

-137 GEFLAAEEIGAITRF
+137 GEFLTTEEIEEITRF
-152 LGENSPLIEKAKR
+152 LGENSPIVEKAKR
-165 YHQNITFSRHLDT
+165 YHQDISFSRHLDT

-197 NLALASVLVP
+197 NLALASVLIP
-207 VSQTQPPLKSG
+207 VSQTQPPQKSG
-218 QPSDLVEILAVYS
+218 RPSDLVEILAVYS
-231 QKFEHAGIYNNK
+231 QKFEHASIYNNK
-243 DRIRVLDGHN
+243 EQIRVLDGHN

-259 QFAPDRG
+259 QFAPDKG
-266 LIMKDFQQESVFHE
+266 LVMKNPQQESVFHE
-280 NVMEEQFSRKDIASR
+280 NIMEEQFPRKDIASQ

-302 QVPKYDQETGK
+302 QVPKYDSKTGK

-353 HIEIQVLSEIEEL
+353 HIEIQVLSEIEGL

-391 DCGTISLLKMIDG
+391 DCGTISLLKVIDG
-404 KAWLVVENEQGQL
+404 KAWLVVENDQGHL
-417 LGAKSRDWK
+417 VGAKSRDWK
-426 KSEIPPLPVG
+426 KSAIPPLLVG
-436 GSDLPD
+436 GNDLPD

-456 PVMVSDVSNPK
+456 PVMISDVSSK
-467 DTQGFYK
+467 KITQGFYK

-480 RSELAVP
+480 RSEIAVP

-498 NQDSFKVNHFKEE
+498 NQDSFKVSYFKEE

-561 VIGKSRKIHSLVEQI
+561 VIGKSRKIHNLVKQI

-582 ISLRMLHWSRG
+582 ISHRMLHWDGG
-593 KQLETVMGIPS
+593 KQLEAAMGIPS

-614 KEFFFNNIYSRLLEI
+614 KEFFFNNIYSRLLDI
-629 FRSNR
+629 FRANR
-634 GENFE
+634 GNNYE
-639 LRLRKT
+639 LHLRKT

-654 TYSELFGHKKGS
+654 TYSELFGHKKGA
-666 FTGAEANRKGILEEA
+666 FTGAESNRKGILEEA

-710 FIRLGENESRYSRI
+710 FMRLGENESRYSRI

-739 AGHFREDLYHR
+739 AGRFREDLYHR
-750 LNALSFQIPSLND
+750 LNAIGFQIPSLND
-763 RREDIEDLAIHFLG
+763 RQEDIEDLAIHFLG
-777 RLHQVYKKESHN
+777 RLHQAYQRDSN
-789 PPPHFDQEAI
+789 STPPHFDQGAI
-799 GYLIHRTYRG
+799 DYLTHRTYRG

-815 NLLLKALLFCKNS
+815 NLLLRALLFCKNS
-828 RITREDLI
+828 LITQEDLKNA
-836 SAAGGEWQEPSS
+836 SGEEWKEVPTTT
-848 RVMKNKDWVN
+848 KNNDWVDGLLN
-858 NLLEEIEDG
+858 NIEQG
-867 RGDFWTSVYQPFRG
+867 QGDFWTSVYHPFRG
-881 KHLTR
+881 KRLTR
-886 EAVSSLIETAKKRYQ
+886 DAVSSLIDTAKRRYQ

-906 LAVKLGVCEE
+906 LAVKLGVCGE
-916 QFRNRPNENKKFLSF
+916 QFRNNPDENKKFLSF

-939 RITEN
+939 KITEN

>member
-1 MRSILEKLSRTLSNY
+1 MTTDLENLSRTLSHF

-28 ATDLKK
+28 ATDLKNT
-34 AYKCDSVRI
+34 YLCNSVRI

-55 NYVTGQNLPDQHS
+55 HYVTGQDQPDQHR
-68 ITKYISPKESITSKA
+68 ITKYISPKESNTSKA

-93 AIPGGFS
+93 DVPGGFT

-105 LETLSNIKSTA
+105 ALSNIKSTA
-116 VFPITFQMRPIGTLS
+116 VFPITYQMRPIGTLS
-131 LDWNKE
+131 LDWNEE
-137 GEFLAAEEIGAITRF
+137 GIFLNSESIEHITNF
-152 LGENSPLIEKAKR
+152 LGEISPIIEKAKR
-165 YHQNITFSRHLDT
+165 YHQNISFSRHLDD
-178 ARKKD
+178 ARRKD

-197 NLALASVLVP
+197 NLTLASVLVP
-207 VSQTQPPLKSG
+207 VSITQVPQKSG
-218 QPSDLVEILAVYS
+218 SPSDLMEILAVYS
-231 QKFEHAGIYNNK
+231 QKFEHAGIYNNREQI
-243 DRIRVLDGHN
+243 RILDGHN
-253 LINRII
+253 LINQII
-259 QFAPDRG
+259 RFSPDKG
-266 LIMKDFQQESVFHE
+266 LMMNNLDQGSVFHE
-280 NVMEEQFSRKDIASR
+280 NIMDEQFPRKDIASQ

-302 QVPKYDQETGK
+302 QVPKFDRETGQ

-324 PYEFTAFEKALLQQH
+324 PYEFTSFEKDLLQQH

-353 HIEIQVLSEIEEL
+353 HIEIQVLSEIEGL
-366 LSDQNSSLQSFLQNI
+366 LKQQNNSLQLFLQNI

-404 KAWLVVENEQGQL
+404 KPWLVVEDDQGNL
-417 LGAKSRDWK
+417 IGAKSRAWK
-426 KSEIPPLPVG
+426 KSEIPPLLVG
-436 GSDLPD
+436 GNDLP
-442 ESKSVNGYCAHTAR
+442 EEKKSVNGYCAHTAR
-456 PVMVSDVSNPK
+456 PVMISDVSNQK
-467 DTQGFYK
+467 ITQGFYK
-474 NLSSSI
+474 NLSTSI
-480 RSELAVP
+480 RSEMAVP

-498 NQDSFKVNHFKEE
+498 NQDSFKQNYFKEE

-532 IESVRAEMSVLRE
+532 IENVRAEMSVLRE

-561 VIGKSRKIHSLVEQI
+561 VIGKSQKIHNLVKQI

-582 ISLRMLHWSRG
+582 ISHRMLHWDRG
-593 KQLETVMGIPS
+593 KQLEAVMGIPS

-629 FRSNR
+629 FRANR
-634 GENFE
+634 GSNYE
-639 LRLRKT
+639 LHLRKT

-666 FTGAEANRKGILEEA
+666 FTGADSNRKGILEEA
-681 DGGIVFLDEIGDADP
+681 DGGLVFLDEIGDADP

-710 FIRLGENESRYSRI
+710 FMRLGENEARYSRI

-739 AGHFREDLYHR
+739 AGRFREDLYHR
-750 LNALSFQIPSLND
+750 LNALGFQIPSLND
-763 RREDIEDLAIHFLG
+763 RKEDIEDLAIHFLG
-777 RLHQVYKKESHN
+777 RLHQAYKRDSTS
-789 PPPHFDQEAI
+789 PPPHFDHAAI
-799 GYLIHRTYRG
+799 EFLGQRKYRG

-815 NLLLKALLFCKNS
+815 NLLLRALLFCKNS
-828 RITREDLI
+828 LITREDLVNA
-836 SAAGGEWQEPSS
+836 SGEEWKELSS
-848 RVMKNKDWVN
+848 TKESSNWAED
-858 NLLEEIEDG
+858 LLATMEQG
-867 RGDFWTSVYQPFRG
+867 QGDFWTSVYHPFRG

-886 EAVSSLIETAKKRYQ
+886 DAVSSLIETAKRRYQ

-906 LAVKLGVCEE
+906 LAIKLGVCSD
-916 QFRNRPNENKKFLSF
+916 QFRTDSEENKKFLSF

-939 RITEN
+939 KITNN

>member
-1 MRSILEKLSRTLSNY
+1 MTTDIQKLSQTLSNF

-28 ATDLKK
+28 ATGLKNTFH
-34 AYKCDSVRI
+34 CDSVRI

-55 NYVTGQNLPDQHS
+55 HYVTGQNQPDLHR

-83 FYENSVVVSW
+83 FYENAVVVSW
-93 AIPGGFS
+93 DVPGGFS

-105 LETLSNIKSTA
+105 LEAISNIKSTA
-116 VFPITFQMRPIGTLS
+116 VFPITYQMRPIGTLS
-131 LDWNKE
+131 LNWSEE
-137 GEFLAAEEIGAITRF
+137 GEYLTVAEIGEITRF
-152 LGENSPLIEKAKR
+152 LGEGSPSIEKAKR
-165 YHQNITFSRHLDT
+165 YHQNISFSRHLDT

-197 NLALASVLVP
+197 NLTLASVLVP
-207 VSQTQPPLKSG
+207 VSQIQPPQKSG
-218 QPSDLVEILAVYS
+218 SPSDLVEILAVYS
-231 QKFEHAGIYNNK
+231 KKFEHASIYDNK
-243 DRIRVLDGHN
+243 EKIRVLDGHN

-259 QFAPDRG
+259 QFAPDKG
-266 LIMKDFQQESVFHE
+266 LVMKDLQQESVFHE
-280 NVMEEQFSRKDIASR
+280 NIMDEQFPRKDIASQ

-302 QVPKYDQETGK
+302 QVPKYDRQTGK

-324 PYEFTAFEKALLQQH
+324 PYEFTTFEKALLQQH
-339 ASMVENLILEESHA
+339 ASMVENLILEESYA
-353 HIEIQVLSEIEEL
+353 HIEIQVLSEIEGL

-404 KAWLVVENEQGQL
+404 KPWLVVEDDQANL
-417 LGAKSRDWK
+417 VGAKSRAWK
-426 KSEIPPLPVG
+426 KSEIPPLIVG
-436 GSDLPD
+436 GNDLPG
-442 ESKSVNGYCAHTAR
+442 EKKSVNGYCAHTAR
-456 PVMVSDVSNPK
+456 PVMISDVSNQK
-467 DTQGFYK
+467 ITQGFYK

-487 IIYENNVLGVI
+487 IIHENNVLGVI
-498 NQDSFKVNHFKEE
+498 NQDSFKGNHFKEE

-532 IESVRAEMSVLRE
+532 IENVRAEMSVLRE

-561 VIGKSRKIHSLVEQI
+561 VIGKSRKIHNLVKQI
-576 NTVVDS
+576 NIVVDS
-582 ISLRMLHWSRG
+582 ISHRMLHWDRG
-593 KQLETVMGIPS
+593 KQLEAVMGIPS

-629 FRSNR
+629 FRANR
-634 GENFE
+634 GNNYE
-639 LRLRKT
+639 LHLRKT

-654 TYSELFGHKKGS
+654 TYSELFGHKKGA
-666 FTGAEANRKGILEEA
+666 FTGAESNRRGILEEA

-710 FIRLGENESRYSRI
+710 FMRLGENQPRYSQI
-724 FLIAATNKNLLEEIE
+724 FLISATNKNLMEEIE
-739 AGHFREDLYHR
+739 AGRFREDLYHR
-750 LNALSFQIPSLND
+750 LNAIGFQIPSLND
-763 RREDIEDLAIHFLG
+763 RQEDIEDLAIHFLG
-777 RLHQVYKKESHN
+777 RLHQAYKKDANS
-789 PPPHFDQEAI
+789 PPPHFGQGAI
-799 GYLIHRTYRG
+799 DFLTHRAYRG

-815 NLLLKALLFCKNS
+815 NLLLRALLFCKS
-828 RITREDLI
+828 SLITREDLI
-836 SAAGGEWQEPSS
+836 SASGEEWRELPSTPDS
-848 RVMKNKDWVN
+848 NGWIED
-858 NLLEEIEDG
+858 LLENMEQG
-867 RGDFWTSVYQPFRG
+867 QGDFWTSVYHPFRG
-881 KHLTR
+881 KRLTR
-886 EAVSSLIETAKKRYQ
+886 DAVSSLIETAKRRYQ

-906 LAVKLGVCEE
+906 LAVKLGVCGE
-916 QFRNRPNENKKFLSF
+916 QFRRDPEENKKFLSF

-939 RITEN
+939 KITAQ